1 MSPMEGGSQG
11 VLDSLLNDSDI
22 MNDVQESFARIQQS
36 TEQDNDIFGLN
47 APLQELEE
55 GLNNHQTNLE
65 QRAARIRTSI
75 LGAKRETFLEQAS
88 AIEKMDQD
96 IVLFEDRKKSVE
108 EKYGKY
114 GDSTKWPPHI
124 SVQYNQEIEAAN
136 TDLLAVVSQ
145 RNNLVK
151 EYNAASEKFNWAPF
165 ETELN
170 KPREI
175 FQEYK

>member
-1 MSPMEGGSQG
+1 MQLKGDLVMNQNWTKYEEAAKKGPFAIFLKVFFFIIGITVIISVVGGALGWFSEAAQ
-11 VLDSLLNDSDI
+11 V
-22 MNDVQESFARIQQS
+22 AR
-36 TEQDNDIFGLN
+36 EEFGPR
-47 APLQELEE
+47 AGLEKYE
-55 GLNNHQTNLE
+55 W
-65 QRAARIRTSI
+65 
-75 LGAKRETFLEQAS
+75 FLEQAS